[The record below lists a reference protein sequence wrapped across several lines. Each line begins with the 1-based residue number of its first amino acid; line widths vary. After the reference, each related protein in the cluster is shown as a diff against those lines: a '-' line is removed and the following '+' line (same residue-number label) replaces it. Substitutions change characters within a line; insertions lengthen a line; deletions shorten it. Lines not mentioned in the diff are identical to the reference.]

1 MKIAT
6 LTAVVAVAG
15 AAAAAPLVADRLRR
29 WVAIPSVVLEIL
41 LGILLGPALLG
52 WVVEDDVI
60 GFVADF
66 GLAMLMFL
74 AGYESEFRRI
84 RGRPLRRAVLG
95 WLASVVL
102 ALGVTVAFWGVSL
115 AAMVVGLA
123 LTTTALGTILPTVRD
138 AGALA
143 GPFGA
148 AVLAIG
154 TVGEFAPI
162 VAVSLMLTS
171 DNPVHTTALLLGFAA
186 LAGLAAWQAS
196 RPRSPR
202 LARMVTATLGT
213 SVQFVVRFALLI
225 VVVMV
230 WVAGKLGLDVLLGA
244 FAAGIVFRVFL
255 DSGDHGIHG
264 VHGDRREAEVVES
277 KLDAIGFG
285 LLVPFFFVVSG
296 VRFGLSALVSN
307 VGALLLLPAFLA
319 LFLVIHAVPV
329 LLLQR
334 QLPAWPA
341 RSALALLSAT
351 GLPLI
356 VVITTIGVE
365 RQALAPSTA
374 AALVGAG
381 LLSVL
386 ILPTA
391 AMGLWRTTAERS
403 EVTP

>member
-1 MKIAT
+1 MRIAT
-6 LTAVVAVAG
+6 LTAVVAVAT
-15 AAAAAPLVADRLRR
+15 AAALAPLIADRLRR
-29 WVAIPSVVLEIL
+29 WITIPSVVLEIL
-41 LGILLGPALLG
+41 LGILLGPALLS

-84 RGRPLRRAVLG
+84 RGRPLRLAVLG

-102 ALGVTVAFWGVSL
+102 ALGVSVTFWGFSL
-115 AAMVVGLA
+115 ATMVVGLA

-138 AGALA
+138 SGALA

-171 DNPVHTTALLLGFAA
+171 DNPAHTTVVLLGFVA

-196 RPRSPR
+196 RRRSSR
-202 LARMVTATLGT
+202 LTRLVTATLGT

-225 VVVMV
+225 VVAMV

-244 FAAGIVFRVFL
+244 FAAGIVFRFFL
-255 DSGDHGIHG
+255 DS
-264 VHGDRREAEVVES
+264 GDRREAEVVES

-296 VRFGLSALVSN
+296 VRFGLSALVSD
-307 VGALLLLPAFLA
+307 VGALLLLPAFFA
-319 LFLVIHAVPV
+319 LFLVIHGVPV

-334 QLPAWPA
+334 QLPVWPA
-341 RSALALLSAT
+341 RSALAVLSAT

-365 RQALAPSTA
+365 RNALAPSTA

-386 ILPTA
+386 ILPIV
-391 AMGLWRTTAERS
+391 AMGLWRTSTQPT

>member
-1 MKIAT
+1 MRMAD

-15 AAAAAPLVADRLRR
+15 AAAVAPLVADRLRR
-29 WVAIPSVVLEIL
+29 WIAIPSVVLEIV
-41 LGILLGPALLG
+41 LGILLGHAVLG
-52 WVVEDDVI
+52 WVVEDDVV

-84 RGRPLRRAVLG
+84 RGRPLRTAVLG
-95 WLASVVL
+95 WLAAVLL
-102 ALGVTVAFWGVSL
+102 ALGVTMLFWGFSFGAV
-115 AAMVVGLA
+115 VVGLA
-123 LTTTALGTILPTVRD
+123 LTTTALGTILPMVRD

-148 AVLAIG
+148 TVLAIG

-162 VAVSLMLTS
+162 VAVSLLLTGG
-171 DNPVHTTALLLGFAA
+171 NPIHTAILLVGFAA
-186 LAGLAAWQAS
+186 LAGLAAWRAT

-202 LARMVTATLGT
+202 LARLVTATLGT

-225 VVVMV
+225 VVAMV
-230 WVAGKLGLDVLLGA
+230 WVAGELGLDVLLGA
-244 FAAGIVFRVFL
+244 FAAGIVFRFFL
-255 DSGDHGIHG
+255 DT
-264 VHGDRREAEVVES
+264 GDRREAEVVAS

-285 LLVPFFFVVSG
+285 LLVPFFFVISG
-296 VRFGLSALVSN
+296 VRFDVSALVSD
-307 VGALLLLPAFLA
+307 VGALLMVPAFLV
-319 LFLVIHAVPV
+319 LLVVIHGVPV

-334 QLPAWPA
+334 QLPVWPA
-341 RSALALLSAT
+341 RSALAILAAT

-365 RQALAPSTA
+365 REALSPSTA

-381 LLSVL
+381 LLSVV
-386 ILPTA
+386 ILPVV
-391 AMGLWRTTAERS
+391 AMGLWRSSTVPTEEGHQ
-403 EVTP
+403 EVATP